1 MEKDGRVIL
10 KLLQDKE
17 YVTAEVLADALK
29 LSIKT
34 VRLRIKNLNETG
46 RGNGY
51 SIQAKP
57 RKGYYLC
64 VEEPEKWKHF
74 LKKEENHE
82 QTIPNSASERIHFL
96 MAYLLYHEE
105 YIKIDELSDFLFVSR
120 NTLSDSLRQV
130 ERIVNRYDLQIDRKP
145 NLASGS

>member
-46 RGNGY
+46 RGL
-51 SIQAKP
+51 S
-57 RKGYYLC
+57 L
-64 VEEPEKWKHF
+64 
-74 LKKEENHE
+74 
-82 QTIPNSASERIHFL
+82 IH
-96 MAYLLYHEE
+96 
-105 YIKIDELSDFLFVSR
+105 I
-120 NTLSDSLRQV
+120 
-130 ERIVNRYDLQIDRKP
+130 
-145 NLASGS
+145 